1 MMRPVPHIN
10 SHKLPLTNRQI
21 ASLCKALAKNWP
33 DIQNYQKRRYQ
44 KYYNQVDFLVEFLYH

>member
-33 DIQNYQKRRYQ
+33 GIQNYQKLRYQ
-44 KYYNQVDFLVEFLYH
+44 I